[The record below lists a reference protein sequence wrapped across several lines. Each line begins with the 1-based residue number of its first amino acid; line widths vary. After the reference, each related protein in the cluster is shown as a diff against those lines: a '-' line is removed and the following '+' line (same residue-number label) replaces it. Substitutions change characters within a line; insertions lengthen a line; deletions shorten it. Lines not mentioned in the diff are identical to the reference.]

1 MFISCSFSSSR
12 LFLPIHGAYQNSTS
26 HGVSDTRRHCSYRAA
41 HASGPSV
48 GPRPSFCYRHIL
60 SLSMGARGYS
70 IFPPPPPPLS
80 PSPLLSLLISPIP
93 QFLLC
98 QVSGIVSSSY
108 INTPSICSFR
118 DAKAVRGCSSAV
130 LLSPVLRRIAR
141 VGLII
146 HRARGE
152 GELE

>member
-1 MFISCSFSSSR
+1 MSCSFSSPR
-12 LFLPIHGAYQNSTS
+12 LFFRSTVLARTPQVT
-26 HGVSDTRRHCSYRAA
+26 VSDTRRHCSYRAA

-118 DAKAVRGCSSAV
+118 DAKAVRGYGCSSAV